1 MSEEPSDPKETL
13 EELCRNTEKCKPL
26 WLELIKCEERVEK
39 NPERGETCL
48 QELFDLTP
56 CIDQCV
62 MNAFIVGFKK
72 VVFISQVILLIN
84 IYK

>member
-1 MSEEPSDPKETL
+1 MTGKIFLFFMPEEPSDPKETL
-13 EELCRNTEKCKPL
+13 EELCRDTEKCKPL

-39 NPERGETCL
+39 NPERGETCV

-62 MNAFIVGFKK
+62 NNA
-72 VVFISQVILLIN
+72 
-84 IYK
+84 